1 MLPQFGSNPSH
12 TKTAGGYNIR
22 WNICIPTYALWS
34 CTGSRV
40 ATVHDGYCAGPGAGG
55 TGQVVL
61 RRRVS
66 ARHVLETELA

>member
-1 MLPQFGSNPSH
+1 M
-12 TKTAGGYNIR
+12 
-22 WNICIPTYALWS
+22 
-34 CTGSRV
+34 

-66 ARHVLETELA
+66 ARHVLETELAGHVCHPQGTYVGGVYD